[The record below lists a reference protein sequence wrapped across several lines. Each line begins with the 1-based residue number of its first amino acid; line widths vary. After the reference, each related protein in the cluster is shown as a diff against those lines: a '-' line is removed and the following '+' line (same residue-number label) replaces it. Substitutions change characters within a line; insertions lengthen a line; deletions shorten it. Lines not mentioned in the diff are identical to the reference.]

1 MTAIPNPADPADLV
15 RLVLS
20 VYGAGALVATL
31 AMFAAHRA
39 GTLEIEREI
48 GIFPVW
54 LIVALVIFFWP
65 VAFLFAISEP

>member
-20 VYGAGALVATL
+20 VYGAGVLVAAL
-31 AMFAAHRA
+31 AMFAAYRA
-39 GTLEIEREI
+39 GTLEIEREL
-48 GIFPVW
+48 GIFPTW
-54 LIVALVIFFWP
+54 LILALVICFWP